1 MVCSVGNAYPRYWEF
16 TPALSDVGSKTLTV
30 NVMNDA
36 CDVVA
41 TASTTVKVVNP
52 VGSPASE
59 TFVLSMGDSL
69 TDSKPW
75 PLELQRRLCQT
86 GGSPGGLGFGNI
98 TFIGNRQSTSNPQQ
112 RWIGY
117 GGWTWGTFL
126 GTERRIGYWI
136 DCVHEMDGTD
146 VSSLW
151 LDQDGEQW
159 RLDAIEPGRLKFL
172 AYTGVLPPAPS
183 ELTWYSGGTHR
194 DPIAYTALTQVPATP
209 LWDEEA
215 GKFSFAAFCQDYGFP
230 KIDYVYVLLGWNGQS
245 ANKWSPESHAATLA
259 QVRTFMDTLRAEYPA
274 AQVRI
279 LGIQVPSPTGG
290 LGANYGATGG
300 YANYYKLIRT
310 VHGLNL
316 AYQNVCAES
325 EYLSFARYIGVAAQF
340 DSEWNH
346 PMADTSVNS
355 RNATKEKLGDNGV
368 HPTTEGYYQI
378 ADAAFRDAVRSFCS
392 GE

>member
-1 MVCSVGNAYPRYWEF
+1 
-16 TPALSDVGSKTLTV
+16 
-30 NVMNDA
+30 
-36 CDVVA
+36 
-41 TASTTVKVVNP
+41 
-52 VGSPASE
+52 
-59 TFVLSMGDSL
+59 
-69 TDSKPW
+69 
-75 PLELQRRLCQT
+75 
-86 GGSPGGLGFGNI
+86 
-98 TFIGNRQSTSNPQQ
+98 
-112 RWIGY
+112 
-117 GGWTWGTFL
+117 
-126 GTERRIGYWI
+126 
-136 DCVHEMDGTD
+136 
-146 VSSLW
+146 
-151 LDQDGEQW
+151 
-159 RLDAIEPGRLKFL
+159 
-172 AYTGVLPPAPS
+172 
-183 ELTWYSGGTHR
+183 
-194 DPIAYTALTQVPATP
+194 
-209 LWDEEA
+209 
-215 GKFSFAAFCQDYGFP
+215 
-230 KIDYVYVLLGWNGQS
+230 
-245 ANKWSPESHAATLA
+245 
-259 QVRTFMDTLRAEYPA
+259 
-274 AQVRI
+274 VRI